1 MELSVYPEYKNS
13 GVDWLGEVPEHWEV
27 LPLRNI
33 ASFQNGHGFPHD
45 LQGQEE
51 GDFPFVKVSDI
62 SFLGKELKQSENYVN
77 AVNIKNNKWQIVP
90 RKSVILPKIGEALKL
105 NHRKVLS
112 LDGLIDNNI
121 LAIKPSNKIQYSWL
135 YYLLLS
141 IDMGWVSNP
150 STVPTIDMEQLKS
163 LSMPLPYYQEQTQIA
178 KFLDHKTAQI
188 DRLIAKKKALIEKL
202 NEKRT
207 ALITQAVTKGLNPDA
222 PMKDSG
228 VDWLGEAPIN
238 WKVIPLK
245 NVVSF
250 QNGHG
255 FPNHLQGQSEGDLP
269 FIKVSDISFPGK
281 IVKRSENYVNFANV
295 KANKWQTVPKKSVV
309 LPKIGEALRLNHR
322 KILSVDGLIDNNM
335 LAIIPTEKIGHS
347 LLYYLLLSINMEWAQ
362 NPSTVPTINMEQLK
376 NFPIPLPDYQEQMQ
390 IANFLDNKT
399 NQIDQLANKTS
410 EAINILNEYR
420 TALITAAVTGKI
432 DVRNVELPKSS

>member
-188 DRLIAKKKALIEKL
+188 DRLIEKKKALIEKL

-222 PMKDSG
+222 SMKDSG
-228 VDWLGEAPIN
+228 VDWLGEVPEH
-238 WKVIPLK
+238 WEVRKLK
-245 NVVSF
+245 FLCEFSTGWTPPTKQPEYF
-250 QNGHG
+250 D
-255 FPNHLQGQSEGDLP
+255 GDNIWVTIADMDKKL
-269 FIKVSDISFPGK
+269 IHDSKTKISDEAVSDFGFI
-281 IVKRSENYVNFANV
+281 
-295 KANKWQTVPKKSVV
+295 QVPKGALLYSFKLSVGKVGFAGTNLYTNEAILFV
-309 LPKIGEALRLNHR
+309 LPNANYDINF
-322 KILSVDGLIDNNM
+322 
-335 LAIIPTEKIGHS
+335 
-347 LLYYLLLSINMEWAQ
+347 LYYLFSVSIIKNASENIYGAKILNQELIKNSFLVYLSHK
-362 NPSTVPTINMEQLK
+362 EQS
-376 NFPIPLPDYQEQMQ
+376 Q
-390 IANFLDNKT
+390 IAEFLDDKT
-399 NQIDQLANKTS
+399 TKIDKLANKAS
-410 EAINILNEYR
+410 EAIDTLNEYR